1 MATLKSIHG
10 PLVRTPILVGFV
22 EKVGGAPGILEG
34 HLVHE
39 HTEYREELEL
49 SWLGLA
55 GGVATAC
62 SNTDILVPLG
72 SLL

>member
-10 PLVRTPILVGFV
+10 PLVKTPILVGFV
-22 EKVGGAPGILEG
+22 EDVGGAPGILEG

-49 SWLGLA
+49 
-55 GGVATAC
+55 T
-62 SNTDILVPLG
+62 
-72 SLL
+72 